1 MSDSD
6 FDRSLASLADLAGR
20 AAVMPMADEIR
31 RRARR
36 RTRRRRT
43 AVGAFVVVLLVGGV
57 FVGRQ
62 LPAPDES
69 VGVMPS
75 LSTAAAPEASP
86 LPSAPLPS
94 SVPSVTP
101 STSPSPSHTS
111 ATAACKKAS
120 LSVMLGVEDAGVGH
134 RSVQVVFR
142 NIGTAP
148 CHMRGYPGV
157 DGLAADGTTIAHAA
171 RTMTGYL
178 GGVSGTVSP
187 TATLRPGQSTYAT
200 VEGTASTPD
209 GSSCAGIKQ
218 LLIIAPDDTA
228 PTKLPWDSG
237 VCTNLQVHPITG

>member
-1 MSDSD
+1 MSDAD
-6 FDRSLASLADLAGR
+6 FDRRLAALADLAGR

-36 RTRRRRT
+36 RTIQRRT
-43 AVGAFVVVLLVGGV
+43 AAGAFVVALLVGGV
-57 FVGRQ
+57 FAGRQ
-62 LPAPDES
+62 LKAPDES
-69 VGVMPS
+69 VGVTPS
-75 LSTAAAPEASP
+75 LSTATQPEASP
-86 LPSAPLPS
+86 LPSAPPPS
-94 SVPSVTP
+94 SNPPVTP
-101 STSPSPSHTS
+101 STSPSHTS

-120 LSVMLGVEDAGVGH
+120 LSVTLGVGDAGAGH

-157 DGLAADGTTIAHAA
+157 DGLAADGTTIAHAT
-171 RTMTGYL
+171 RTMAGYM
-178 GGVSGTVSP
+178 GGISGTTSP
-187 TATLRPGQSTYAT
+187 TATLRPGQSTYAV

-218 LLIIAPDDTA
+218 LLIIAPDDTV

-237 VCTNLQVHPITG
+237 VCMNLEVHPITG